1 MKKRTMNRLILFLTA
16 TLFTVA
22 SLNVV
27 AQEKKAGVIDKTGNF
42 VIFPQYDEIR
52 DFHEGLAAVKNGE
65 SWGFVD
71 KTGKEVVSPRYYNVT
86 GFSEGLAGVQRG
98 YIDGPWGLI
107 DKTGEEIVSPHYE
120 MILGF
125 SEGLA
130 GVRLG
135 GKWGFIDKTG
145 KEVISPHYDWILG
158 FSEGLAGVRLGGK
171 WGFID
176 KTGRVV
182 LSPRYDLVTSFS
194 EGLAAVQIGGKWGF
208 IDKTGKEVVSP
219 RYEWIDDF
227 SEGLAGVEIDGKCG
241 FIDKTGK
248 EVISPRYNNHLH
260 IYGWTFHEGLARVE
274 IGGKWGFI
282 DKTGKEVVSFRYD
295 EVGDFSEGLARVEI
309 GGKWGFIDKI
319 GKEVVSPRYDDV
331 MDFSEGLAYVEIDG
345 KCGFIDKTGKE
356 VIPPRFAS
364 TLEWERRESSE
375 VDRKNRNFS
384 EGLAVVHVNS
394 QDIIVFEKYNNIVQN
409 TWNECNKQLFDNP
422 HNTEKI
428 QLEPVAMA
436 VYFMDPR
443 IKEITDSIVSELKQ
457 KTSELKDY
465 CLLFENCNKKLQTTW
480 NECNQQLMDY
490 PYNTEKLQLEP
501 VSLKSYFLDPRLE
514 TITDSIVAEIKQKT
528 KDLQEDCYKRLKSNQ
543 PEKFAGVYLQLH
555 PEARPVLENLKLECR
570 CNNYSEAELVI
581 KIADNTVPQ
590 CTCRNDYWNQYGNL
604 FSSRTEFDNTYNTS
618 EQGFLDDVKLR
629 QSLKADIQEIA
640 SMLSGLKAPK
650 FKDGLTG
657 KNEDIIQLLKKV
669 QYHKGKYYYD
679 EVVDMMF
686 AADASMTKEWEKKGS
701 FFSSRN
707 EFYEAYVSGDYKNVL
722 KEKKSK

>member
-120 MILGF
+120 M
-125 SEGLA
+125 
-130 GVRLG
+130 
-135 GKWGFIDKTG
+135 
-145 KEVISPHYDWILG
+145 ILG